1 MFKSIIAM
9 DKDEGIGT
17 IYIDMRQRRL
27 MIGDI
32 HGQYRMLLD
41 VLEKAGFRNGVDIKL
56 PQITPMLA

>member
-1 MFKSIIAM
+1 M

-56 PQITPMLA
+56 PQITPMHA